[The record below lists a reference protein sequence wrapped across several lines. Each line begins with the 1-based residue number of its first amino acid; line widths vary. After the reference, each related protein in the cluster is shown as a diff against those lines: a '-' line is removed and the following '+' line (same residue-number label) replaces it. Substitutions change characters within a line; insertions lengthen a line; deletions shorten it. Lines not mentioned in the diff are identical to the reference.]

1 VNQEQLNL
9 QTEYTSAAIL
19 LLSQFD
25 TQTSKKEKGQVKIS
39 TEDVHVYYGEAE
51 AIKGIDLNIYQNEVI
66 AFIGPSGCG
75 KSTFCVL

>member
-1 VNQEQLNL
+1 LIHRL
-9 QTEYTSAAIL
+9 P
-19 LLSQFD
+19 
-25 TQTSKKEKGQVKIS
+25 KKEKVQVKLS

-75 KSTFCVL
+75 KSTFLAYFEPYE